1 MIYTPTVTQLTEQEL
16 QTMAGE
22 FLNRG
27 TGTVWK
33 VYVKDAALMV
43 EVPHF
48 NFQLAPIS
56 ANRFKPVNSQVKIE
70 IELETTDQKGFMHVY
85 AQGNERATFELLP

>member
-1 MIYTPTVTQLTEQEL
+1 MTCTRDDTQLTEQEL
-16 QTMAGE
+16 QTMTGE

-48 NFQLAPIS
+48 NFQLAPLS
-56 ANRFKPVNSQVKIE
+56 ATRFKPVNSQVKME
-70 IELETTDQKGFMHVY
+70 VEFQPVAQGCFMHVY
-85 AQGNERATFELLP
+85 VQGSERATFEAI